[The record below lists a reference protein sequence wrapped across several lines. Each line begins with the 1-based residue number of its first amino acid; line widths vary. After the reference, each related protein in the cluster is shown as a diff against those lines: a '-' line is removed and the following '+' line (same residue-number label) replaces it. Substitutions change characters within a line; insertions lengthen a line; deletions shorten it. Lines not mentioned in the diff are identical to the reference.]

1 MRNLD
6 PARQE
11 PHAPYYLWDLA
22 LTLYRGIYHLEKS
35 QKLEKL
41 KRKIEKRV
49 LGREIEGYRYCEG
62 GNGKV
67 RKRKGKQYRKGRE
80 GQ

>member
-6 PARQE
+6 PERQE
-11 PHAPYYLWDLA
+11 SHAPYYLWDLA
-22 LTLYRGIYHLEKS
+22 LTLYTGIYNLEQS

-41 KRKIEKRV
+41 KRKIEKRA
-49 LGREIEGYRYCEG
+49 LEREIVGHRYYEG

-67 RKRKGKQYRKGRE
+67 RKRE
-80 GQ
+80 GE